1 MRKNCRMSAY
11 MPATSSQRFTVF
23 KIPVATNVTTKYCKI
38 YEFYKYSD
46 RRFTSFAN
54 KYPWWVRENEES

>member
-1 MRKNCRMSAY
+1 VRKIRRISAY
-11 MPATSSQRFTVF
+11 MPATSSQRFSVF
-23 KIPVATNVTTKYCKI
+23 KIPVATNVTTKYYKI

-54 KYPWWVRENEES
+54 KYP